1 MKRGRERLSRVH
13 KSDASITEC
22 LQPLLLLYSRCME
35 DLFTPNFHQL
45 GRNQGRGNLLG
56 IEPYMIPRDYA
67 AKESFFDKLNHYL
80 LAAQREKWLNEKTII
95 VFPEYIGTWL
105 VLAGEDEAV
114 FQSRTLVSSERGMV
128 LHHPWKFITSWL
140 KSTEKGRAE
149 AAFFRMK
156 ANQMVEIYKDVFSQ
170 LARYY
175 SVTIVAGSIVLPAP
189 QISSRGLILTEGP
202 LQNVSVIYRPDGTPE
217 PHLIRKSFPTSR
229 ELPFT
234 TAASVSDISSFETPV
249 GRLGVLICAD
259 SWFLQAYAPLKTQG
273 IDFLAVPSF
282 DVLGMEKWNQAW
294 RGYDGW
300 QTPPDVD
307 RNDINK
313 ITEAQA
319 WKKYSLI
326 GRLSS
331 SGTKYGLNVFLR
343 GKLWDQDLGG
353 WPATLVRDGEVF
365 IEEQTQK
372 AAILSL
378 WL

>member
-1 MKRGRERLSRVH
+1 MKRGSEALYSVH

-22 LQPLLLLYSRCME
+22 LQTPLLLYFHCME
-35 DLFTPNFHQL
+35 DLFLPSLHQC
-45 GRNQGRGNLLG
+45 GNDQGRGNLLG
-56 IEPYMIPRDYA
+56 IEPYMIPQDYA
-67 AKESFFDKLNHYL
+67 TKKSFFSKLNGYL
-80 LAAQREKWLNEKTII
+80 LAAQREKWLGEKTIL

-114 FQSRTLVSSERGMV
+114 FQSRTLTSAERGMV
-128 LHHPWKFITSWL
+128 FRHPLKFVTSWL
-140 KSTEKGRAE
+140 KSPEKGRAE

-156 ANQMVEIYKDVFSQ
+156 ANQMAEIYQDVFSQ
-170 LARYY
+170 LARDY

-189 QISSRGLILTEGP
+189 QISSEGLILTEGP
-202 LQNVSVIYRPDGTPE
+202 LQNVSVIYRRDGTPE
-217 PHLIRKSFPTSR
+217 PHLIRKSFPTSS

-234 TAASVSDISSFETPV
+234 TPASTNDIPSFETPV

-259 SWFLQAYAPLKTQG
+259 SWFPQAYIPLKEQA
-273 IDFLAVPSF
+273 IDLLAVPSF
-282 DVLGMEKWNQAW
+282 DVFGMEKWNQPW

-300 QTPPDVD
+300 QAPVDVEAS
-307 RNDINK
+307 DINK

-319 WKKYSLI
+319 WNKYSLA
-326 GRLSS
+326 GRIRS
-331 SGTKYGLNVFLR
+331 SGATYGINVFLR

-365 IEEQTQK
+365 VEEQTQK